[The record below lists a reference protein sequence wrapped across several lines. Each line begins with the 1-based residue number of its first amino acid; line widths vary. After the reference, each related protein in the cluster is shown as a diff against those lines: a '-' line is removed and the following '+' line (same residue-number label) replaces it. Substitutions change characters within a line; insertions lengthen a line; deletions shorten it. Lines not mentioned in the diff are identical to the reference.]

1 MTETPK
7 LWLMLIHRLPP
18 KPAYLRVKVS
28 RRLQQVGA
36 IALKNTVYIL
46 PGSDDARE
54 DFQWISQEIRN
65 GGGDAIVGELR
76 LLDGVTDHEVEELV
90 RAARLA
96 KDSGKPVRL
105 RLGCAQPDGIPPEW
119 TVEQLRGLTWVT
131 RSSVGVDRIAS
142 AWLVRRF
149 IDPKA
154 VFRFVDAKTCG
165 AAKGEIRFDMFDG
178 DFTHDGE
185 RCTFEVM
192 CDKLSLDVPGLRT
205 VAEVVHNIDLKDG
218 RYGRPETN
226 GVATLITGISRAGVT
241 DEERL
246 ERGFVLFDGLLA
258 AAAEKEPKRR
268 ATRSKAAAKRKK
280 PRVRGG
286 KK

>member
-1 MTETPK
+1 MTETSK

-46 PGSDDARE
+46 PGTDEARE
-54 DFQWISQEIRN
+54 DFQWISEEIRN
-65 GGGDAIVGELR
+65 GGGDALIGELR
-76 LLDGVTDHEVEELV
+76 LLDGVTAHEVDELV

-105 RLGCAQPDGIPPEW
+105 RLGRDQPQEGPPEW
-119 TVEQLRGLTWVT
+119 TVEKLRDLTWVT
-131 RSSVGVDRIAS
+131 RGGVGVDRIAS

-149 IDPKA
+149 IDPEA
-154 VFRFVDAKTCG
+154 VFRFVDAKTCA
-165 AAKGEIRFDMFDG
+165 AAKGQIRFDMFDG
-178 DFTHDGE
+178 ELTHDGD
-185 RCTFEVM
+185 RCTFEVIRQR
-192 CDKLSLDVPGLRT
+192 LGLDVPGLRA
-205 VAEVVHNIDLKDG
+205 VAQVVHDIDLKDG

-226 GVATLITGISRAGVT
+226 GVATLIAGISGANVS

-246 ERGFVLFDGLLA
+246 ERGFVLFDGLLT
-258 AAAEKEPKRR
+258 AAAENEPKPRASRR
-268 ATRSKAAAKRKK
+268 KTTIARKK
-280 PRVRGG
+280 PRAQGG
-286 KK
+286 RK

>member
-1 MTETPK
+1 MTETSK

-18 KPAYLRVKVS
+18 KPAYLRVKVL

-46 PGSDDARE
+46 PGTDDARE

-65 GGGDAIVGELR
+65 GGGDALVGELR
-76 LLDGVTDHEVEELV
+76 LLDGVTDHEVDELV

-105 RLGCAQPDGIPPEW
+105 RLGRDQPQEGPPEW
-119 TVEQLRGLTWVT
+119 TVEKLRDLTWVT
-131 RSSVGVDRIAS
+131 RSGVGVDRIAS

-149 IDPKA
+149 IDPEA
-154 VFRFVDAKTCG
+154 VFRFVDAKTCA
-165 AAKGEIRFDMFDG
+165 AAKDQIRFDMFDG
-178 DFTHDGE
+178 EFSHDGD
-185 RCTFEVM
+185 RCTFEVI
-192 CDKLSLDVPGLRT
+192 CQRLGLDVPGLRV
-205 VAEVVHNIDLKDG
+205 VAEVVHDIDLKDG

-226 GVATLITGISRAGVT
+226 GVATLIAGISQANAS
-241 DEERL
+241 DEEQI

-258 AAAEKEPKRR
+258 AAAENLP
-268 ATRSKAAAKRKK
+268 K
-280 PRVRGG
+280 PRAARRKTATARKTPRAQGG
-286 KK
+286 RK